1 MLAKLTAGLDRLPT
15 VVRDFVVAFVAT
27 SVGLLLQAVVEAGG
41 VTDVAWSD
49 AGLAALN
56 AGAVAAA
63 AVGLLA
69 VTKLTTAYGR
79 GARDADDAGHAHPL
93 VPVVAAALLAVAAL
107 VVAVGLAV
115 SASPRSGADGPAP
128 SPTATLGNKSW
139 AVGIVR

>member
-1 MLAKLTAGLDRLPT
+1 MSKLIAGLDRLPT
-15 VVRDFVVAFVAT
+15 VVRDFLVAFFAT

-41 VTDVAWSD
+41 VTGVAWAD

-79 GARDADDAGHAHPL
+79 GARDTDDAGHVHPV

-107 VVAVGLAV
+107 VVAAYLAV
-115 SASPRSGADGPAP
+115 SASARPGAGPTPTP
-128 SPTATLGNKSW
+128 SPTASVDTKSW